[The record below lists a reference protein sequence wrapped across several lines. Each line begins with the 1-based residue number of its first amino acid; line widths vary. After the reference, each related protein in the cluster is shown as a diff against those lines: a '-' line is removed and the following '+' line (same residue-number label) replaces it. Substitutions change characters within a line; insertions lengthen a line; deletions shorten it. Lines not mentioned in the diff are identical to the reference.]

1 MREKTSLVRLFVNL
15 SRNFFN
21 VIENMTELACVETQ
35 IIFKSLSKIG
45 FLLPVLILLAFTSWL
60 GICGIFYLSLTYLG
74 LNAISSL
81 IMVTVLNLILTFFIT
96 HLILKLK
103 ENISLKSTRK
113 QLMKIVNMKGD
124 LANEHQTASIE
135 A

>member
-1 MREKTSLVRLFVNL
+1 
-15 SRNFFN
+15 
-21 VIENMTELACVETQ
+21 
-35 IIFKSLSKIG
+35 
-45 FLLPVLILLAFTSWL
+45 
-60 GICGIFYLSLTYLG
+60 
-74 LNAISSL
+74 
-81 IMVTVLNLILTFFIT
+81 MVTVLNLILTFFIT